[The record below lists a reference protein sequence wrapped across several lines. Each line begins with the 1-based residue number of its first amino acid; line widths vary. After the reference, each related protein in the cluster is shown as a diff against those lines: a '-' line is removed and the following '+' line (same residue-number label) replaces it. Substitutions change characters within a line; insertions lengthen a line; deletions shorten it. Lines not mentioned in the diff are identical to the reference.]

1 MNDIELN
8 KKVVEQYLTLLQ
20 KDTETLE
27 ERKKGRSK
35 EETIQ
40 VINRMRCYL
49 VCISARI
56 GKLPVGLE
64 ETVKTLGILGEV
76 NEKLEKFIDEMR

>member
-40 VINRMRCYL
+40 VINRMRY
-49 VCISARI
+49 
-56 GKLPVGLE
+56 
-64 ETVKTLGILGEV
+64 
-76 NEKLEKFIDEMR
+76 